1 MQRVVLGRTGLEV
14 CRLGFGGIPIQRV
27 SEVQAV
33 ETVRHAIEQGVDFI
47 DTSRAYSSSERRI
60 GLALKRT
67 NKKVVIASKSHA
79 KNADQAWADLQTS
92 LKELQRDYID
102 LYKCHF
108 VCNEDEYQTV
118 TSRGGALEAYQRA
131 RAEGLIGH
139 IGISSHSLDVLD
151 KALDGDLFDVIMVCF
166 SFLEPNA
173 REKIIPKAL
182 QKNVGV
188 IAMKP
193 FSGGVIENAS
203 LALKFALSE
212 PGVVVIAG
220 VESRQLFDT
229 NWKAFRDAS
238 ALTEAETA
246 EIADLLQ
253 RFDKVFCR
261 RCDYCQPCR
270 EDIPI
275 QTVLGVRWLV
285 KRMGKEL
292 FESSFLWHAVEK
304 ARNCTACGDCLTRC
318 PYALPIPDMIA
329 ENLQWLE
336 ELNG

>member
-131 RAEGLIGH
+131 RAEGL
-139 IGISSHSLDVLD
+139 
-151 KALDGDLFDVIMVCF
+151 
-166 SFLEPNA
+166 
-173 REKIIPKAL
+173 
-182 QKNVGV
+182 
-188 IAMKP
+188 
-193 FSGGVIENAS
+193 
-203 LALKFALSE
+203 
-212 PGVVVIAG
+212 
-220 VESRQLFDT
+220 
-229 NWKAFRDAS
+229 
-238 ALTEAETA
+238 
-246 EIADLLQ
+246 
-253 RFDKVFCR
+253 
-261 RCDYCQPCR
+261 
-270 EDIPI
+270 
-275 QTVLGVRWLV
+275 
-285 KRMGKEL
+285 
-292 FESSFLWHAVEK
+292 
-304 ARNCTACGDCLTRC
+304 
-318 PYALPIPDMIA
+318 
-329 ENLQWLE
+329 
-336 ELNG
+336 